1 MFKLL
6 ILDVDGVLTTGL
18 KTYDIKGQV
27 ISKTFS
33 DRDFTAIKQ
42 FICSNVK
49 VIFLSG
55 DSQINSIIAKNR
67 KVDFFYSR
75 GSTGQLSKS
84 ECAKKIL
91 LENNLQSEQVIFVG
105 DDLFDVEMRDYCKLM
120 VCPNNSHYLM
130 KENSDLVLSTKS
142 GEGCIQE
149 LFEYMVANQLI
160 NPPTIEK
167 VILRDSEENIKY

>member
-18 KTYDIKGQV
+18 KTYDTNGKV

-42 FICSNVK
+42 FICSGVK

-55 DSQINSIIAKNR
+55 DNQINSIIAKNR
-67 KVDFFYSR
+67 KIDFFYSR
-75 GSTGQLSKS
+75 KTDGQLSKS
-84 ECAKKIL
+84 ECAREIL
-91 LENNLQSEQVIFVG
+91 NKHNLSLEQVIFVG
-105 DDLFDVEMRDYCKLM
+105 DDLFDIEMRDYCKLM

-130 KENSDLVLSTKS
+130 RKNSDVVLNSKS
-142 GEGCIQE
+142 GEGCVQE
-149 LFEYMVANQLI
+149 LFEYMVI
-160 NPPTIEK
+160 NKLLDPPSIEN
-167 VILRDSEENIKY
+167 VILRDSQENVKY